1 MAASSH
7 ERTTLACT
15 VIALVLALSCATGRG
30 EGSAIG
36 QVWAPECG
44 LEGEPFSLDP
54 NFFAMQ
60 PSSTVEIIDIRIQRG
75 SDIPNLSNGLSVF
88 IAEPE
93 MIRDEMLGVDI
104 ELRRFDPPVEMTIY
118 LNDTCP
124 TDIPVVYRSISG
136 TIRFDELY
144 IPWESNDNRLTTAVF
159 SDVVLVDTDDPEN
172 RRALLSGDFT
182 FLFQRGRPAQNFSL

>member
-7 ERTTLACT
+7 ERNLLAGTLVAL
-15 VIALVLALSCATGRG
+15 ALVLSCASGRG
-30 EGSAIG
+30 EGSVIG
-36 QVWAPECG
+36 QVWAPECD
-44 LEGEPFSLDP
+44 LTGEPFSLNP
-54 NFFAMQ
+54 NYFAMQ

-93 MIRDEMLGVDI
+93 MVRDEMLGTDI
-104 ELRRFDPPVEMTIY
+104 ELRRFDPAVELTIY
-118 LNDTCP
+118 LNSTCP

-144 IPWESNDNRLTTAVF
+144 IPWESNENRLTTAEF
-159 SDVVLVDTDDPEN
+159 TDVELVDTDDPEN
-172 RRALLSGDFT
+172 RRALISGDFT

>member
-1 MAASSH
+1 MA
-7 ERTTLACT
+7 LL
-15 VIALVLALSCATGRG
+15 LVFSCATGRG
-30 EGSAIG
+30 EGSAVG

-44 LEGEPFSLDP
+44 LEGEPFSLNP

-60 PSSTVEIIDIRIQRG
+60 PSTTVEIIDIRIQRG
-75 SDIPNLSNGLSVF
+75 SDIPNLSNGISVF

-93 MIRDEMLGVDI
+93 MIRDEMLGQDI

-118 LNDTCP
+118 LNSTCP
-124 TDIPVVYRSISG
+124 TDIPVVYRSVSG

-144 IPWESNDNRLTTAVF
+144 IPWESNDNRLTTAEF
-159 SDVVLVDTDDPEN
+159 TDVELVDTDDPEN
-172 RRALLSGDFT
+172 RRAMISGDFT